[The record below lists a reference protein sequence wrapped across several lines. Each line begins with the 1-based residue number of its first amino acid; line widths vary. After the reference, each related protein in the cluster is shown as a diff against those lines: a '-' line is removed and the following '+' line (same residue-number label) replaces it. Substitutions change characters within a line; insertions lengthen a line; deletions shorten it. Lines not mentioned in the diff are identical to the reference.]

1 MARNLF
7 RFYLYTVFIA
17 MLIFATVGL
26 GRLLQTLLALTPL
39 RGAYGARP
47 LNSDIVQAV
56 VFFLIS
62 LVISSLLGGLHY
74 WLIRR
79 DMHSDPAAG
88 QSAIRAFFLN
98 IAELIIAP
106 LVVSIAA
113 SFFINELGR
122 TPALDV
128 TGAAAFA
135 IAALVLYAVLEGE
148 RQRTQAGPGAAM
160 AFQRLHL
167 YGVQLILLIILAFF
181 WISTARQL
189 LDAFVFG
196 GQATGTPL
204 CGGFTGCQGPNL
216 LSSVTATLLVVLFW
230 IGYGYFARNDTSSML
245 RRILHYTSF
254 AYGVGLVLYGIWQAI
269 TLGLLTLFGVT
280 VHASEVVGSYDF
292 TSFITLGLLVI
303 AVYGTWLRI
312 AAGQTPAERLATIQI
327 GESII
332 TALFAAAFW
341 WGVAYILLD
350 VFEGIAHTQLGP
362 RDWAPAL
369 ALLITGLAY
378 IPLDLYLRR
387 RYKQHTSTALEPRR
401 GLIFALIGGGIL
413 AVAIGGAVALYS
425 LGTNLLGSPF
435 DNWPHVARTGTSAFI
450 VGVLILA
457 IYFWTA
463 RREHLFGGLLKR
475 PAPSVAPSA
484 AEPGP
489 AAKPST
495 IEDILD
501 ELLAGKITREEAA
514 TRIRSVTS
522 REPSH
527 A

>member
-1 MARNLF
+1 
-7 RFYLYTVFIA
+7 
-17 MLIFATVGL
+17 
-26 GRLLQTLLALTPL
+26 
-39 RGAYGARP
+39 
-47 LNSDIVQAV
+47 
-56 VFFLIS
+56 
-62 LVISSLLGGLHY
+62 LLGGLHY

-106 LVVSIAA
+106 LAVSIAA

-135 IAALVLYAVLEGE
+135 IAALVLYAVLEWE

-204 CGGFTGCQGPNL
+204 CGGFIGCQGPNL

-230 IGYGYFARNDTSSML
+230 IGYGYFVRNDTSSML

-280 VHASEVVGSYDF
+280 VHASEVVASYDF
-292 TSFITLGLLVI
+292 TSFITFGLLVI
-303 AVYGTWLRI
+303 AVYSTWLRI
-312 AAGQTPAERLATIQI
+312 AARQTPAERLVTIHI

-341 WGVAYILLD
+341 WGVAYILLNA
-350 VFEGIAHTQLGP
+350 FEGIARTQLGP

-369 ALLITGLAY
+369 GFIDHRSRIHSTRPSSTQAL
-378 IPLDLYLRR
+378 
-387 RYKQHTSTALEPRR
+387 
-401 GLIFALIGGGIL
+401 
-413 AVAIGGAVALYS
+413 
-425 LGTNLLGSPF
+425 
-435 DNWPHVARTGTSAFI
+435 
-450 VGVLILA
+450 
-457 IYFWTA
+457 
-463 RREHLFGGLLKR
+463 
-475 PAPSVAPSA
+475 
-484 AEPGP
+484 
-489 AAKPST
+489 
-495 IEDILD
+495 
-501 ELLAGKITREEAA
+501 
-514 TRIRSVTS
+514 
-522 REPSH
+522 
-527 A
+527 

>member
-1 MARNLF
+1 MTRNLF

-47 LNSDIVQAV
+47 LNPDIVQAV
-56 VFFLIS
+56 VFFLVS
-62 LVISSLLGGLHY
+62 LVIASLLGGLHY

-106 LVVSIAA
+106 LGVFIAV

-135 IAALVLYAVLEGE
+135 IATLVLYAVLEWE

-167 YGVQLILLIILAFF
+167 YGVQLILLIILTFF

-216 LSSVTATLLVVLFW
+216 LSSVIATLLVVLFW
-230 IGYGYFARNDTSSML
+230 IGYGYFVRNDTSSML

-280 VHASEVVGSYDF
+280 VHASEIVGSYDF
-292 TSFITLGLLVI
+292 ASFITLGLLVI

-341 WGVAYILLD
+341 WSVAYVLLNAFD
-350 VFEGIAHTQLGP
+350 A
-362 RDWAPAL
+362 
-369 ALLITGLAY
+369 
-378 IPLDLYLRR
+378 
-387 RYKQHTSTALEPRR
+387 
-401 GLIFALIGGGIL
+401 
-413 AVAIGGAVALYS
+413 AIGGAVALYS

-435 DNWPHVARTGTSAFI
+435 DNWPHVARAGTSAFI

-475 PAPSVAPSA
+475 PAPSVAPAA
-484 AEPGP
+484 AESGP
-489 AAKPST
+489 TAKPST

-514 TRIRSVTS
+514 TRIRSITS